1 MPPVFEWDENK
12 RTANIAK
19 HKVDFAWALYI
30 WDQPT
35 FDRPDRRQ
43 DYGEERLV
51 TYGVVADLV
60 LAVVWTPRG
69 DAIRLISARK
79 ANEDER
85 KAYHAA
91 VAGPEPDIA

>member
-1 MPPVFEWDENK
+1 M
-12 RTANIAK
+12 
-19 HKVDFAWALYI
+19 
-30 WDQPT
+30 
-35 FDRPDRRQ
+35 
-43 DYGEERLV
+43 ERFV
-51 TYGVVADLV
+51 TYGVVADMV

-79 ANEDER
+79 ANEDEL